1 MKDPNYI
8 REIEVGGQNYLGICV
23 ASGKGVQTFVR
34 MFSLSER
41 TGFIAGET
49 GIDPW
54 TIQGFSEVEGSLY
67 LYGPLLEEIPES
79 FLSLLELPAA
89 SILPPRFV
97 LFTRRL
103 AAYFKEGLTYE
114 KLYPQGIFFFS
125 DGRTLFLPEPI
136 LQKSL
141 ALKPVEER
149 LRFYEPYNHPDLT
162 GEENASFFLGCIA
175 YRLLTGHL
183 PYQAESEETLHTH
196 MRELPPLPVSLARP
210 GIREEVSSFIQQS
223 LIGKE
228 KPSLSLWVEK
238 MEAWSK
244 IPLVETLS
252 DTEIDLRRK
261 QAEQFQKETSR
272 AYTRKQFWQKHR
284 TRVIGISILALILG
298 YFGYEALSNAL
309 KPPRTLGFTPE
320 QVVHLFYSSMNTL
333 DHLAMEDCVTGEAG
347 KQYINEVIQLF
358 VISRMRMSVEFKN
371 SMIDAE
377 TWYKTGRP
385 PIPEGQTLYGIAE
398 LEIEKESET
407 EEMVHMRVQFEKW
420 VPIPQR
426 GEEGEPQN
434 SSFADRF
441 KGFRIEEQVT
451 LEKKK
456 SRWVITEIQ
465 RLSDSPLT
473 YF

>member
-1 MKDPNYI
+1 MKDPKYT
-8 REIEVGGQNYLGICV
+8 REIEVGGRKYLGICV
-23 ASGKGVQTFVR
+23 ASGRGVQTFVR

-41 TGFIAGET
+41 TGFIVGET
-49 GIDPW
+49 GMDPW
-54 TIQGFSEVEGSLY
+54 TIQGFSEVETSLY
-67 LYGPLLEEIPES
+67 LYGPLVGEIPES
-79 FLSLLELPAA
+79 FLYLLET
-89 SILPPRFV
+89 SVTSTLPPKFV

-103 AAYFKEGLTYE
+103 AAYFKEGHTYE

-141 ALKPVEER
+141 ALKPAEER
-149 LRFYEPYNHPDLT
+149 FRFYEPYNHPDLT

-175 YRLLTGHL
+175 YRLLTGSL
-183 PYQAESEETLHTH
+183 PYWAESEETLHTH
-196 MRELPPLPVSLARP
+196 MRELPPLPASLARP
-210 GIREEVSSFIQQS
+210 GIREEVSSFIQQA
-223 LIGKE
+223 LTGKE
-228 KPSLSLWVEK
+228 KPPLSLWVEK
-238 MEAWSK
+238 VEAWNRT
-244 IPLVETLS
+244 PLIETVS

-261 QAEQFQKETSR
+261 QAVQFQKETSR
-272 AYTRKQFWQKHR
+272 AYTRRQFWQKHR

-320 QVVHLFYSSMNTL
+320 QVVHLFYSSINTL
-333 DHLAMEDCVTGEAG
+333 DHQAMEDCVTGEAG

-377 TWYKTGRP
+377 IWYKTGRP

-407 EEMVHMRVQFEKW
+407 EETAQMRVQFDRW
-420 VPIPQR
+420 VPVPQR
-426 GEEGEPQN
+426 IEEGEPQN
-434 SSFADRF
+434 LSFADRF
-441 KGFRIEEQVT
+441 KGSRIEERVT

-456 SRWVITEIQ
+456 SHWVITEIQ

>member
-1 MKDPNYI
+1 M
-8 REIEVGGQNYLGICV
+8 
-23 ASGKGVQTFVR
+23 
-34 MFSLSER
+34 
-41 TGFIAGET
+41 
-49 GIDPW
+49 
-54 TIQGFSEVEGSLY
+54 
-67 LYGPLLEEIPES
+67 
-79 FLSLLELPAA
+79 
-89 SILPPRFV
+89 
-97 LFTRRL
+97 
-103 AAYFKEGLTYE
+103 
-114 KLYPQGIFFFS
+114 
-125 DGRTLFLPEPI
+125 
-136 LQKSL
+136 
-141 ALKPVEER
+141 
-149 LRFYEPYNHPDLT
+149 
-162 GEENASFFLGCIA
+162 
-175 YRLLTGHL
+175 
-183 PYQAESEETLHTH
+183 
-196 MRELPPLPVSLARP
+196 
-210 GIREEVSSFIQQS
+210 
-223 LIGKE
+223 
-228 KPSLSLWVEK
+228 
-238 MEAWSK
+238 
-244 IPLVETLS
+244 VETLS

-272 AYTRKQFWQKHR
+272 TYTRKQFWQKHR

-358 VISRMRMSVEFKN
+358 VISRMRMSAEFKN

-434 SSFADRF
+434 LNFADRF
-441 KGFRIEEQVT
+441 KGFRIEERVT